1 MSFHTIRFTLNGA
14 PKTLSVAAN
23 RLLLDVLRDDCG
35 LTGTKEGCGVGV
47 CGSCSVTID
56 GKLMSACLVFAPTV
70 DGCSVQTV
78 ESLAEDG
85 RLTPLQEAFITHG
98 GFQCGICTSG
108 QVVAAAALLAENPRP
123 SKDDVKS
130 WMTGNLCRCTGY
142 YQIVEAVLA
151 AAEQSA

>member
-1 MSFHTIRFTLNGA
+1 MSLHTISFTLNGA
-14 PKTLSVAAN
+14 TKTLSVAAN

-56 GKLMSACLVFAPTV
+56 GKLMSACLVLAATI
-70 DGCSVQTV
+70 DGCSIQTV
-78 ESLAEDG
+78 ESFAEDG
-85 RLTPLQEAFITHG
+85 RLTPLQEAFIAQG

-108 QVVAAAALLAENPRP
+108 QVVAAAALLVENPRP
-123 SKDDVKS
+123 SEDDVKA

-151 AAEQSA
+151 AAEQNG